1 MPKKRRSKKK
11 RNLPLEDSSQVIY
24 RALKQAGLSDHAQ
37 RLHIFQCWR
46 DAVGPKIAARTT
58 PDMFRGG
65 VLFVKVATPTWQQ
78 ELSYLKVDII
88 AKLNK
93 ALGKSMVNEL
103 KVICGSRTPG
113 GVSVSK
119 SADNKRIPR
128 PVPHDFAVASAIS
141 TPIACPVLRAAFE
154 SLMAKDLWS
163 KRQSHLPK
171 APSRH

>member
-103 KVICGSRTPG
+103 KVICGSRT
-113 GVSVSK
+113 
-119 SADNKRIPR
+119 
-128 PVPHDFAVASAIS
+128 
-141 TPIACPVLRAAFE
+141 RAA
-154 SLMAKDLWS
+154 
-163 KRQSHLPK
+163 
-171 APSRH
+171 